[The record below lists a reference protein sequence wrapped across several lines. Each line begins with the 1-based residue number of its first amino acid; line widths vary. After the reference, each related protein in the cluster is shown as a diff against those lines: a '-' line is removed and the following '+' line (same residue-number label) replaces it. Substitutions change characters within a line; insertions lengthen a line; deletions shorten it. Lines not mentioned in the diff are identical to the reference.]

1 MPKPPLPADRCGEW
15 WYDSSVVTC
24 GSATST
30 MSPPCP
36 PLAPSGPASG
46 LNFSRL
52 TDTQPLPPLPADRCS
67 VTRSTNVT
75 MRSPLRFVVPDED
88 VAGTEQ
94 RGRAEARPLH
104 EKSACGGLL
113 RRHHDVDDLAAA
125 LRTELDRAGLEGE
138 QRVVTATADVG
149 AGVEVGA
156 ALTDDDLAGE
166 DLLAAEPLH
175 AEALCVGVTTVT
187 GGACALFVCHVCV
200 S

>member
-1 MPKPPLPADRCGEW
+1 MDAYPAER
-15 WYDSSVVTC
+15 
-24 GSATST
+24 
-30 MSPPCP
+30 
-36 PLAPSGPASG
+36 ASDKG
-46 LNFSRL
+46 K
-52 TDTQPLPPLPADRCS
+52 
-67 VTRSTNVT
+67 
-75 MRSPLRFVVPDED
+75 
-88 VAGTEQ
+88 
-94 RGRAEARPLH
+94 GRAEARPSRNVCASL
-104 EKSACGGLL
+104 GRL
-113 RRHHDVDDLAAA
+113 RDRDDVDDLAAA

-200 S
+200 SSVLT